1 MTTTGEVH
9 AMSDPGLQA
18 SGQAD
23 SQGGNPPG
31 AAFSAP
37 TGGGGMT
44 ALQSDSTYPVTCAFD
59 APLEMPNLQPFISY
73 FLAIPHVFLLALYG
87 IVAFF
92 YAMVAWFSIV
102 FRGSPPPENARN
114 NIAGFQR
121 YWYRVLFFQ
130 YFMTKQYPEFKT
142 VPGYADPGGF
152 PARIDIT
159 PATSYDKTQVILRAL
174 YVIPL
179 YLYGIY
185 VAIMVWIGL
194 LIGFI
199 SVLTGGTWNPQW
211 RRTVFNAVTWIM
223 RVNCWFFLLVDE
235 YPGFTFKS

>member
-1 MTTTGEVH
+1 
-9 AMSDPGLQA
+9 MSDPGWRA

-23 SQGGNPPG
+23 TQGGNPPG

-37 TGGGGMT
+37 TGGAGVT
-44 ALQSDSTYPVTCAFD
+44 ALQSDSTYPVTCALD
-59 APLEMPNLQPFISY
+59 APLEMANLQPIFNY
-73 FLAIPHVFLLALYG
+73 FLAIPHILLLGLYG

-92 YAMVAWFSIV
+92 NAIVAWFSIV
-102 FRGSPPPENARN
+102 SGGSPPENARS
-114 NIAGFQR
+114 NIAAFQR
-121 YWYRVLFFQ
+121 YWFRVVIFQ
-130 YFMTKQYPEFKT
+130 YFMTKEYPEFKT

-159 PATSYDKTQVILRAL
+159 PATSYNKMQVALRVL

-194 LIGFI
+194 LIGFL
-199 SVLTGGTWNPQW
+199 SVLTGGKWNPQW
-211 RRTVFNAVTWIM
+211 RRTVFNALTWIM

-235 YPGFTFKS
+235 YPGFTFES

>member
-9 AMSDPGLQA
+9 AMNDPGSQA
-18 SGQAD
+18 SGQPA

-37 TGGGGMT
+37 AGGGGAT
-44 ALQSDSTYPVTCAFD
+44 ALQSDSTYPVTCALD
-59 APLEMPNLQPFISY
+59 APLEMENLQPVISY
-73 FLAIPHVFLLALYG
+73 FLAIPHLLLLGLYG
-87 IVAFF
+87 IVAFVN
-92 YAMVAWFSIV
+92 AMVAWFSIV
-102 FRGSPPPENARN
+102 SRGSPPENARN

-121 YWYRVLFFQ
+121 YWYRVVIYQ

-159 PATSYDKTQVILRAL
+159 PATSYDKMQVILRAL
-174 YVIPL
+174 YAIPL

-185 VAIMVWIGL
+185 VAIMVFIGL
-194 LIGFI
+194 LMGFI
-199 SVLTGGTWNPQW
+199 SVLTGGKWNPQW

-235 YPGFTFKS
+235 YPGFTFES

>member
-9 AMSDPGLQA
+9 AMSDPGSQA
-18 SGQAD
+18 SGQTA

-31 AAFSAP
+31 APFSAP
-37 TGGGGMT
+37 TGVGGAT
-44 ALQSDSTYPVTCAFD
+44 ALQSDSTYPVTCALD
-59 APLEMPNLQPFISY
+59 APLEIENLQPIISY
-73 FLAIPHVFLLALYG
+73 FLAIPHLFLLGLYG
-87 IVAFF
+87 IVAFVN
-92 YAMVAWFSIV
+92 AMVAWFSIV
-102 FRGSPPPENARN
+102 SRGSPPENARN

-121 YWYRVLFFQ
+121 YWYRVVIFQ

-159 PATSYDKTQVILRAL
+159 PATSYNKMQVILRAL

-185 VAIMVWIGL
+185 VAIMVLIGL
-194 LIGFI
+194 LMGFI
-199 SVLTGGTWNPQW
+199 SVLTGGKWNPQW

-235 YPGFTFKS
+235 YPGFTFES

>member
-1 MTTTGEVH
+1 
-9 AMSDPGLQA
+9 MSDPGLQA